1 MADIYTDDEIYGKV
15 YDARLGRRLFRY
27 LVPYRRA
34 MALSLVL
41 LVAIGLL
48 ELAGPYLMKVAID
61 QYIAPGRA
69 DGLGPIALLYV
80 GALVGVFALRYAQTY
95 LLNATGQ
102 RAMHD
107 LRVEL
112 FAHLQRMGL
121 HFFDRNPVGALM
133 TRLTNDIEAL
143 NEALTSGIVAI
154 IGDVITMIGISIV
167 LVLLDWRLALVTF
180 AVIPVLYFAS
190 DRLQRELRES

>member
-1 MADIYTDDEIYGKV
+1 MATNYTDDEIYGKV

-34 MALSLVL
+34 MALSLAL
-41 LVAIGLL
+41 LLAIGLL

-61 QYIAPGRA
+61 QYIAVGEW
-69 DGLGPIALLYV
+69 DGLGGIALLYL
-80 GALVGVFALRYAQTY
+80 GALLAIFVLRYAQTY

-121 HFFDRNPVGALM
+121 RFFD
-133 TRLTNDIEAL
+133 
-143 NEALTSGIVAI
+143 
-154 IGDVITMIGISIV
+154 
-167 LVLLDWRLALVTF
+167 
-180 AVIPVLYFAS
+180 
-190 DRLQRELRES
+190 